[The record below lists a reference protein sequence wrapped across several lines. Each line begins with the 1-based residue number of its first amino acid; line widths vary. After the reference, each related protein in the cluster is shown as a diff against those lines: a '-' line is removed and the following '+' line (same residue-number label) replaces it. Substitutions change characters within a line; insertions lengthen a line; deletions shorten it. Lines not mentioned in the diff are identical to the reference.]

1 MRIHGKNNLSPA
13 DRQQR
18 YANLHPNYDH
28 SQTDFSAF
36 GEQPIQVACL
46 AHGPFQTTPK
56 LHLRQV
62 HTCPDCCKT
71 IKSLQPPIWRKYQ
84 KKQLTEMIP
93 YTKGFDLTGVSI
105 SDFDKQNGSPK
116 PGDFIARGADHSD
129 MWLIAAKYHKDN
141 YQVVKD
147 K

>member
-18 YANLHPNYDH
+18 YTDLHPNYNH
-28 SQTDFSAF
+28 FQTDFTAF
-36 GEQPIQVACL
+36 GEQPIQVTCL

-62 HTCPDCCKT
+62 HTCPECCKA
-71 IKSLQPPIWRKYQ
+71 IVKLQPPTWRKYQ
-84 KKQLTEMIP
+84 FKALTEMIP
-93 YTKGFDLTGVSI
+93 YTKGFDLTDVFI
-105 SDFDKQNGSPK
+105 SEYDRLNGSPK

-129 MWLIAAKYHKDN
+129 MWLIAAQYHKDN